1 MSHERRAGSSKW
13 TDYECD
19 LSAKPPARATGGWH
33 RIGLGTLASARADAR
48 QWNAY
53 RKAGGPAFDSSKL
66 TRSRS
71 RTSSSS
77 GVIETNVSIAL
88 GGMLLTATLNRY
100 LAT

>member
-1 MSHERRAGSSKW
+1 MSHERRAGRRIW
-13 TDYECD
+13 IDYERN
-19 LSAKPPARATGGWH
+19 LFAKPPACATGGW
-33 RIGLGTLASARADAR
+33 RWIGLGTLASARADAR

-53 RKAGGPAFDSSKL
+53 KKAGGPAFDSSKL

-77 GVIETNVSIAL
+77 GVIETNVSITL
-88 GGMLLTATLNRY
+88 GGILLTATLSRY